1 MSANQPWTTLEEA
14 MENYADL
21 MQRLLEM
28 QSGER
33 RNPKL
38 IEEDERL
45 MRSLQKKSLAGKP
58 THKLELSGSSL
69 DQEQFKA

>member
-1 MSANQPWTTLEEA
+1 

-33 RNPKL
+33 RSAKL

-45 MRSLQKKSLAGKP
+45 MRSLQKKNFAGKP
-58 THKLELSGSSL
+58 IQKLDLS
-69 DQEQFKA
+69 EE

>member
-1 MSANQPWTTLEEA
+1 

-21 MQRLLEM
+21 MQRRLEM

-45 MRSLQKKSLAGKP
+45 MRSLQKKNLAGKP
-58 THKLELSGSSL
+58 TQKLKFSGNSP
-69 DQEQFKA
+69 EKERFKA